1 MRFVIVTGMS
11 GAGKS
16 TALKMLEDAEY
27 FCVDNLP
34 IPLVEKFAQL
44 TADGTSG
51 EIQKVAVGIDIRS
64 GQALPDLQNV
74 LEWMSINGIC
84 YEILFLDASDDV
96 LVKRYKETRRTH
108 PLAGLGRVDEG
119 IRKERKALEFLKKDA
134 DYILD
139 TSQLLTRE
147 LKAELDKIFV
157 QDQKFKN
164 LMITVL
170 SFGFKY
176 GIPADADLVFDVRF
190 LPNPYYIEELKKLD
204 KNTYQIIDIRDENEV
219 AHGAIPGAV
228 ATPADSIE
236 GNENI
241 DFSKKLVICCSR
253 GRFSVE
259 VAEGLEEK
267 GMDAVSLEGGYIAWL
282 LDAMKQEEEVDICK
296 DVELSIRKKFR
307 KSIWCKFT
315 KAINQYE
322 LVKPGDRIAVCI
334 SGGKDSMLM
343 AKLFQELKIHNKFD
357 FEVKFLVMD
366 PGYSPA
372 NRKVIEENAR
382 KLNIPITIFESDIF
396 DSVYNIEKSPCYL
409 CARMRRGHL
418 YHFAQELGCN
428 KIALGHHYDD
438 VIETIL
444 MGMLYGAQIQTMMPK
459 LHSTNFEGMELI
471 RPLYLVREDDI
482 KAWRDYNGLHF
493 IQCAC
498 KFTDTCTTCNN
509 EENRSK
515 RVEIKELIK
524 KLKEVNQ
531 YVEGNI
537 FKSVENVNLE
547 TVVAYKKDGVKHH
560 FLDDYDT
567 KK

>member
-1 MRFVIVTGMS
+1 M
-11 GAGKS
+11 
-16 TALKMLEDAEY
+16 
-27 FCVDNLP
+27 N
-34 IPLVEKFAQL
+34 
-44 TADGTSG
+44 
-51 EIQKVAVGIDIRS
+51 
-64 GQALPDLQNV
+64 
-74 LEWMSINGIC
+74 
-84 YEILFLDASDDV
+84 
-96 LVKRYKETRRTH
+96 
-108 PLAGLGRVDEG
+108 
-119 IRKERKALEFLKKDA
+119 
-134 DYILD
+134 
-139 TSQLLTRE
+139 
-147 LKAELDKIFV
+147 
-157 QDQKFKN
+157 
-164 LMITVL
+164 IT
-170 SFGFKY
+170 
-176 GIPADADLVFDVRF
+176 
-190 LPNPYYIEELKKLD
+190 IEELKKLE
-204 KNTYQIIDIRDENEV
+204 KGSYQIIDIRDENEV

-228 ATPADSIE
+228 ATLADAIE
-236 GNENI
+236 GNPAI

-259 VAEGLEEK
+259 VAESLEEK

-282 LDAMKQEEEVDICK
+282 LDAMKQEEELDISK
-296 DVELSIRKKFR
+296 EVELSIRKKFR

-315 KAINQYE
+315 KAINEYE
-322 LVKPGDRIAVCI
+322 LVKPGDKIAVCI

-343 AKLFQELKIHNKFD
+343 AKLFQELKLHNKFE

-382 KLNIPITIFESDIF
+382 KMNIPITIFESDIF
-396 DSVYNIEKSPCYL
+396 ESVFNVEKSPCYL

-418 YHFAQELGCN
+418 YHYAKELGCN

-471 RPLYLVREDDI
+471 RPLYLVREEDI

-498 KFTDTCTTCNN
+498 KFTDTCTSCNN
-509 EENRSK
+509 ENRSK
-515 RVEIKELIK
+515 RVEVKELIA

-560 FLDDYDT
+560 FLDTYDE
-567 KK
+567 K